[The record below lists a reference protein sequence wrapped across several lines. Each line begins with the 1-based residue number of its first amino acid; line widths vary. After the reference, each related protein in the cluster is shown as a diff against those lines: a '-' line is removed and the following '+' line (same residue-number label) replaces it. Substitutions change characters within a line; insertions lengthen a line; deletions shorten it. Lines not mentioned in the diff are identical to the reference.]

1 MWVSG
6 FPMGFIGFEVDELI
20 NVPKQ
25 QVIKWKTQMEHGK
38 QQSGMSLETT
48 QSKNMIKLYYA
59 YHLNA

>member
-6 FPMGFIGFEVDELI
+6 FPMGFIGFEVDEQI

-38 QQSGMSLETT
+38 LQSGMSLETT